1 MYTLFGYWR
10 SSASYRL
17 RIALNLKGLSYSQ
30 EAVHLVRD
38 GGEQHQA
45 SFRARNPHGLVP
57 VLRADDQNLTQS
69 LAILEFLEERHPAP
83 PLLPDTAVERAWARA
98 AAQTLACEIHPLNNL
113 RVLKYLVTELGAS
126 EETKLGWY
134 RHWVE
139 QGLAVVE
146 SHLAQLPGDFS
157 LGEWPGYLEACL
169 VPQVYN
175 ARRFQC
181 ELSQCPTVVELDR
194 RCNELDAFR
203 EAAPERQPD
212 AE

>member
-17 RIALNLKGLSYSQ
+17 RIALNLKGIPYDQ
-30 EAVHLVRD
+30 EVVHLVRD

-57 VLRADDQNLTQS
+57 VLRADDRDLTQS
-69 LAILEFLEERHPAP
+69 LAILEFLEERHPEP
-83 PLLPDTAVERAWARA
+83 SLLPDSAFDRAWVRA
-98 AAQTLACEIHPLNNL
+98 VAQTIACEIHPLNNL

-126 EETKLGWY
+126 EDAKLGWY

-146 SHLAQLPGDFS
+146 AHLARLPGDFS
-157 LGEWPGYLEACL
+157 LGDRPGYLEACL

-181 ELSQCPTVVELDR
+181 DLSQCPAMVALDG